1 MVWISIYYFTFE
13 ILLVKTTILN
23 EDTPMKKRGIMLIKF
38 SAIVIMTLLASFALE
53 INFSLSDNIDQ
64 SSNPG
69 INISI
74 ILLSFKVILDI
85 LIEVLFVF
93 LVVFMINFKQ
103 KHTKLSV

>member
-1 MVWISIYYFTFE
+1 
-13 ILLVKTTILN
+13 
-23 EDTPMKKRGIMLIKF
+23 MKQRGIMLIKF
-38 SAIVIMTLLASFALE
+38 SAIIIMTFLASFALE
-53 INFSLSDNIDQ
+53 INLSLSDDIDPR
-64 SSNPG
+64 SNPG
-69 INISI
+69 IDISI